1 MCTRFSGGKM
11 DLTIVERLII
21 SNQLMILEKLYP
33 EEEKYY
39 STQRKAIECGYKLH
53 YADLVENF
61 FDEMSED
68 ECREVI
74 DVLDMYRALT
84 FSYQK
89 LPDKAGIEEDEIH
102 FDGFDGNEETS
113 QYLYAQ
119 YFIVDLDRFTEL
131 TYGQKHPDLN
141 SHSHRLEK
149 YRAMLAV
156 WKSIENKHNLNEK
169 QIRAIL
175 DAS

>member
-1 MCTRFSGGKM
+1 M

-33 EEEKYY
+33 DEEKYY

-141 SHSHRLEK
+141 SHSQRLEK

-156 WKSIENKHNLNEK
+156 WKSIENRHNLNQK
-169 QIRAIL
+169 QIRALL